1 MRLWVGVTHSY
12 IPFKATKFELFR
24 PAFDAHISPYFSAKR
39 VPILVT
45 QVGAVKQFIHS
56 WNISW

>member
-56 WNISW
+56 